1 MKYFIKNYFT
11 FITESIKSKDSS
23 EEDVIKY
30 YHWHQCKELLTI
42 IFDVSTSQD
51 EIECDILYNNIS
63 IKLKSGQ
70 VLLEGTLEKPILQ
83 DASKWYIHNG
93 K

>member
-1 MKYFIKNYFT
+1 MK
-11 FITESIKSKDSS
+11 
-23 EEDVIKY
+23 EEDVKY

-42 IFDVSTSQD
+42 VFDVSTSQ
-51 EIECDILYNNIS
+51 EEVICDIDYNNIS

-70 VLLEGTLEKPILQ
+70 TLLEGILEKPILQ
-83 DASKWYIHNG
+83 DASKWYIQNG